1 MTQAKTHGNLRKT
14 WSLSRT
20 CFKNTKLA
28 MVKITVRRLPL
39 KRNQVI
45 MTVNLMTMKM
55 MYLLVLSAKIHQSN
69 KK

>member
-20 CFKNTKLA
+20 CFKNIKLA